1 MKRTETEESIRDT
14 IFTALLQDQAR
25 RKLAEIRRLG
35 KLDDET
41 LAQRAGL
48 DVEII
53 RGIDNGSVP
62 VTPEIFR
69 LLADACRY
77 FDFAEPSG
85 SVLH

>member
-1 MKRTETEESIRDT
+1 MTETEENIRDT

-25 RKLAEIRRLG
+25 RKLEEIRRRG
-35 KLDDET
+35 KLNDET
-41 LAQRAGL
+41 LAQRSGL

-53 RGIDNGSVP
+53 RGIDNGNIA

-69 LLADACRY
+69 RLADACHY

-85 SVLH
+85 GTRH